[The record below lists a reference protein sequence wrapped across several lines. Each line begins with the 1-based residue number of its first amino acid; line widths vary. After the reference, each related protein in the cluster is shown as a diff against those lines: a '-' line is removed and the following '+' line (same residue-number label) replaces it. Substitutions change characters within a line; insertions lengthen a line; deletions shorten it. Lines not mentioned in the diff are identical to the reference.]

1 MFDKALKSATNMLS
15 RREHSVLE
23 LARKL
28 ENKDFPDEV
37 IDRVINELINARLL
51 SNERYAESYVRMRS
65 GKGYGPAR
73 ICLELKER
81 GIDKLMV
88 ERSQVGQAVWV
99 VRVDPCDEVVQCFL
113 VTLPRGHHAFDR
125 SEYLQRIDITSV
137 LGCSSQ
143 SLDTW
148 VHNTGPCRVQRHHL
162 SHYPKTRLTTTQQ
175 LIAPGH

>member
-88 ERSQVGQAVWV
+88 ERTVAESEVEWHELAREVRERKFGANLPADFEQQAKQM
-99 VRVDPCDEVVQCFL
+99 RFL
-113 VTLPRGHHAFDR
+113 QYRGFSHAH
-125 SEYLQRIDITSV
+125 I
-137 LGCSSQ
+137 
-143 SLDTW
+143 
-148 VHNTGPCRVQRHHL
+148 NTILR
-162 SHYPKTRLTTTQQ
+162 
-175 LIAPGH
+175 